1 MMRSVRSI
9 DEKDVKDL
17 ETRGRYLRRKGFGG
31 YRCEEVDI
39 FLVEALTALRE
50 LLRENEGLR
59 AGVSGFA
66 TLAGRMTLFDVQ
78 DARFHH
84 VRVGGYDMR
93 AADDYLDDLS
103 DVLTALIQEN
113 EQLRSASSISSE
125 GKVTDMWGDAAKP
138 RDDGFAMP
146 AEFSPHQAT
155 WISWPARGD
164 LWGGRLDEA
173 KDEWAATAR
182 AIAGFEPV
190 TMVCDP
196 GQAEDVRNRCGSG
209 VEPLEVPID
218 DSWLRDNGPIFVSN
232 PSGEVALVQFGFN
245 SWGGK
250 YLPFDRDAALPEAL
264 AAHFGVR
271 RYVAPFVLEGG
282 SFFVDGEGTVLTTE
296 QCLLNPNRNP
306 SMSRGEIEEGLRS
319 FLGVDTVIWLPHG
332 LVEDRDTDGH
342 VDGLAQYVRPGAVM
356 LATAAGPNDPNAERF
371 QEDRGVLTRTPDA
384 RGRSLEVLEGPV
396 NSWAELPEIG
406 PIVIPYMN
414 HYLVNGG
421 VIVPVGGVPADEPAL
436 ELLAKAY
443 PDREVVG
450 VPGAWIS
457 HGGGG
462 PHCITQQVP
471 AGTFVS

>member
-1 MMRSVRSI
+1 M
-9 DEKDVKDL
+9 
-17 ETRGRYLRRKGFGG
+17 T
-31 YRCEEVDI
+31 
-39 FLVEALTALRE
+39 T
-50 LLRENEGLR
+50 
-59 AGVSGFA
+59 SGS
-66 TLAGRMTLFDVQ
+66 TT
-78 DARFHH
+78 
-84 VRVGGYDMR
+84 
-93 AADDYLDDLS
+93 
-103 DVLTALIQEN
+103 
-113 EQLRSASSISSE
+113 
-125 GKVTDMWGDAAKP
+125 P
-138 RDDGFAMP
+138 RDDGFTMP
-146 AEFSPHQAT
+146 GEFSAHQAT
-155 WISWPARGD
+155 WMSWPARED
-164 LWGGRLDEA
+164 LWGGRLEEA

-182 AIAGFEPV
+182 AIGAFEPV
-190 TMVCDP
+190 AMVCDP

-209 VEPLEVPID
+209 VDPLEVPID
-218 DSWLRDNGPIFVSN
+218 DSWLRDNGPIFVTN
-232 PSGEVALVQFGFN
+232 PSGEVALVHFGFN

-306 SMSRGEIEEGLRS
+306 SMSREEIEEGLRS
-319 FLGVDTVIWLPHG
+319 FLGVETVIWLPHG

-356 LATAAGPNDPNAERF
+356 LATAAGSDDPNAERF
-371 QEDRGVLTRTPDA
+371 EEDRAVLTRSHDA

-414 HYLVNGG
+414 HYLANGA
-421 VIVPVGGVPADEPAL
+421 VIVPIGDVPADEPAL

>member
-1 MMRSVRSI
+1 V
-9 DEKDVKDL
+9 
-17 ETRGRYLRRKGFGG
+17 
-31 YRCEEVDI
+31 
-39 FLVEALTALRE
+39 
-50 LLRENEGLR
+50 
-59 AGVSGFA
+59 
-66 TLAGRMTLFDVQ
+66 
-78 DARFHH
+78 
-84 VRVGGYDMR
+84 
-93 AADDYLDDLS
+93 S
-103 DVLTALIQEN
+103 DV
-113 EQLRSASSISSE
+113 S
-125 GKVTDMWGDAAKP
+125 GDAATP

-155 WISWPARGD
+155 WMSWPARED

-182 AIAGFEPV
+182 GVAGFEPV

-196 GQAEDVRNRCGSG
+196 GQAEDVRNRCGFG

-218 DSWLRDNGPIFVSN
+218 DSWLRDNGPIFVTN
-232 PSGEVALVQFGFN
+232 PSGEVALVHFGFN

-250 YLPFDRDAALPEAL
+250 YLPFDRDAALPETL

-306 SMSRGEIEEGLRS
+306 SMSREEIEEGLRS

-356 LATAAGPNDPNAERF
+356 LATAAGSNDPNVERF
-371 QEDRGVLTRTPDA
+371 EEDRGVLTRTHDA

-414 HYLVNGG
+414 HYLANGS

>member
-1 MMRSVRSI
+1 MGG
-9 DEKDVKDL
+9 DV
-17 ETRGRYLRRKGFGG
+17 ET
-31 YRCEEVDI
+31 
-39 FLVEALTALRE
+39 
-50 LLRENEGLR
+50 
-59 AGVSGFA
+59 
-66 TLAGRMTLFDVQ
+66 
-78 DARFHH
+78 
-84 VRVGGYDMR
+84 
-93 AADDYLDDLS
+93 
-103 DVLTALIQEN
+103 
-113 EQLRSASSISSE
+113 
-125 GKVTDMWGDAAKP
+125 P

-155 WISWPARGD
+155 WMSWPARED
-164 LWGGRLDEA
+164 LWGGRLDDA

-182 AIAGFEPV
+182 AIGAFEPV

-196 GQAEDVRNRCGSG
+196 GQAGDVRNRCGSAA
-209 VEPLEVPID
+209 EPLEVPID
-218 DSWLRDNGPIFVSN
+218 DSWLRDNGPIFVTN
-232 PSGEVALVQFGFN
+232 PSGEVALVHFGFN

-264 AAHFGVR
+264 AAHFGIR

-306 SMSRGEIEEGLRS
+306 SMSREEIEGGLRS

-342 VDGLAQYVRPGAVM
+342 VDGLAQYVGPGAVM
-356 LATAAGPNDPNAERF
+356 LATAAGSKDPNAERF
-371 QEDRGVLTRTPDA
+371 EEDRSVLTRTHDA

-414 HYLVNGG
+414 HYLANGA

-436 ELLAKAY
+436 ELLAKVY
-443 PDREVVG
+443 PDRVVVG

-471 AGTFVS
+471 TGSFVS